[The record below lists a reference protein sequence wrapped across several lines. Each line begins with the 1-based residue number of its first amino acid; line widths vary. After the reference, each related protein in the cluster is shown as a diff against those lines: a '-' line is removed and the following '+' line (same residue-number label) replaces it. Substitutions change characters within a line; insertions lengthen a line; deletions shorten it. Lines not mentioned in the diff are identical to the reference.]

1 MPASF
6 ADLVAANTKGT
17 GGAVSKLVQA
27 LNQLPKK
34 ERAAIVAYLS
44 DVPPG
49 TQWTAVGR
57 AVTQV
62 LAEHGVTLDGKPVT
76 VNDDHVKRFA
86 LEGKRDGL
94 DA

>member
-6 ADLVAANTKGT
+6 AERVSAHTKGT
-17 GGAVSKLVQA
+17 GSSVSKLVKG

-34 ERAAIVAYLS
+34 ERAAIVAYL
-44 DVPPG
+44 DNVPPG

-57 AVTQV
+57 AVSEV
-62 LAEHGVTLDGKPVT
+62 FDENGVTFDGKAVT

-94 DA
+94 EA